1 VIEAQS
7 SRKKI
12 KIRAGFGRA
21 RVHSSNNNSEE
32 KGKAWTGLL
41 LGRERERVLKVPNLG
56 YIVPKCSIPS
66 LAFIVCFVFSM
77 RMQGSI

>member
-41 LGRERERVLKVPNLG
+41 LGGEREREREFSKFPTWDTLF
-56 YIVPKCSIPS
+56 PS
-66 LAFIVCFVFSM
+66 VASLVWLS
-77 RMQGSI
+77 